1 MSYPEIPKEMA
12 LQAAPLNSTGND
24 PALANPNGFKL
35 IPNRIFVG
43 GINRETTEEDLLRY
57 FAGYGNVKSA
67 KIITDINTGA
77 SKGYGFVT
85 FASEEEALRL
95 QKFGGIAILH
105 NRKLHI
111 GPAIK
116 RNVAATTTV
125 ANVGPANSSNV
136 GQAGTVSG
144 VTNATMATPIKPT
157 EANETIN
164 ALTGYPHNGLFPGFP
179 LDPATAML
187 YQPYY
192 GFPFSYLYSGSP
204 GFQFPY

>member
-1 MSYPEIPKEMA
+1 MSYSELVKEPTV
-12 LQAAPLNSTGND
+12 QAVPSPSLD
-24 PALANPNGFKL
+24 PAALTGFKL

-43 GINRETTEEDLLRY
+43 GMSRETTEEDLLRY
-57 FAGYGNVKSA
+57 FAAYGNVKSA

-105 NRKLHI
+105 NRKLNI

-116 RNVAATTTV
+116 RNVAAVAGTTSVENVGTGPVATV
-125 ANVGPANSSNV
+125 ASA
-136 GQAGTVSG
+136 
-144 VTNATMATPIKPT
+144 TNASMVSQIKVT
-157 EANETIN
+157 EASE
-164 ALTGYPHNGLFPGFP
+164 ALNHLSGYPQFPGL

-187 YQPYY
+187 YQPFY
-192 GFPFSYLYSGSP
+192 GFPFSYLYPGSP
-204 GFQFPY
+204 AFQFPY